1 MKIVRA
7 LYYQYYW
14 WQMRSQKD
22 SFLVPLLATFCLMI
36 PFAAVIG
43 SIMIFS
49 DATDFILMGANAKII
64 FYSVVILEFA
74 VLWWLFLRNSQ
85 YKSITEDHDVYDL
98 PLYRRIAI
106 MYPVIS
112 TLFFFFGLY
121 IGYLHHSAM
130 ST

>member
-22 SFLVPLLATFCLMI
+22 SFLVPLLAVFCLMI
-36 PFAAVIG
+36 PSAGIIG
-43 SIMIFS
+43 SLMILS
-49 DATDFILMGANAKII
+49 DATGFIPMGTYAKMIL
-64 FYSVVILEFA
+64 YSVIILEFA
-74 VLWWLFLRNSQ
+74 VLWWLILRKNH
-85 YKSITEDHDVYDL
+85 YKSIIEDHDVYNL

-106 MYPVIS
+106 MYPVIC

-121 IGYLHHSAM
+121 IGYLHNSSMA
-130 ST
+130 T

>member
-43 SIMIFS
+43 SIMILS
-49 DATDFILMGANAKII
+49 DATDFILMGANAKMI

-74 VLWWLFLRNSQ
+74 VLWWLFLRNRQ

-121 IGYLHHSAM
+121 IGHLHNSAM